1 MNDDDDEGRVIMN
14 TNTYPTTVSHHQ
26 LLHIP
31 FKIIIIIITRQL
43 IHFINLYLYFIRNY
57 IRIDFVFV
65 FIYVFL
71 ILLLVFEFESVL
83 ILYLY
88 LYLYLSF
95 PSVKTKTII
104 LIISCRR
111 RRRRRRRYYTMLD
124 VLSNIV
130 LV

>member
-57 IRIDFVFV
+57 IHIRIDFVFV
-65 FIYVFL
+65 FIFAFL
-71 ILLLVFEFESVL
+71 IKFEFVL

-88 LYLYLSF
+88 LYFYLSF